1 MRKFSILG
9 LGLQGTPHDL
19 RACPN
24 HRLLQLLAD
33 DLLWYVL
40 YVYPVAFDY
49 PVHLLAHLLQELLAL
64 LIDHP
69 TREQQLAFLRAHD
82 RAEHTALPIVFL
94 PLIESFIGY
103 VVLADCR
110 LCLLSWHRLQR

>member
-1 MRKFSILG
+1 MRKFTSLG

-40 YVYPVAFDY
+40 YVFPFHKVNCVRSRGVAISCKSSYFF
-49 PVHLLAHLLQELLAL
+49 AHCYFPDRSHCWV
-64 LIDHP
+64 ID
-69 TREQQLAFLRAHD
+69 QFL
-82 RAEHTALPIVFL
+82 
-94 PLIESFIGY
+94 
-103 VVLADCR
+103 
-110 LCLLSWHRLQR
+110 